1 MSLELFVEHLTGE
14 AGSANI
20 RARIGD
26 LSPIRREKVQPSGG
40 LLDML
45 LDDDDTR

>member
-1 MSLELFVEHLTGE
+1 VLG
-14 AGSANI
+14 
-20 RARIGD
+20 IGD

-40 LLDML
+40 RLDML